1 MTESLVMRPVTRF
14 GHLAAFFG
22 HAVAGIPLVLRRY
35 RREFFRLLA
44 DITWG
49 NGSIVVGGG
58 TAGVILV
65 LGITTGALIAIEGYD
80 FLDLLGLGP
89 ATGVVSSLVTTREL
103 APIMAALAFAVQA
116 GCRFTTQ
123 IGSMRISEEIDAM
136 NSLAIRPI
144 PYLVTTR
151 LLASVVAI
159 VPLYTVCL
167 CICYLSC
174 QVVVGVISGGSLGSY
189 LHYFTLLINGPDIL
203 YSTVKAVVFV
213 GIAATVQC
221 YYGFCADR
229 GPEGVGT
236 AAGHAMR
243 ASITLIIIVN
253 MLLTMALWSV
263 NSTARFGG

>member
-1 MTESLVMRPVTRF
+1 
-14 GHLAAFFG
+14 
-22 HAVAGIPLVLRRY
+22 
-35 RREFFRLLA
+35 
-44 DITWG
+44 
-49 NGSIVVGGG
+49 
-58 TAGVILV
+58 
-65 LGITTGALIAIEGYD
+65 
-80 FLDLLGLGP
+80 
-89 ATGVVSSLVTTREL
+89 
-103 APIMAALAFAVQA
+103 
-116 GCRFTTQ
+116 
-123 IGSMRISEEIDAM
+123 M

-253 MLLTMALWSV
+253 MLLTMALWNV